1 MAASILLLNPNR
13 HRASDKLTKSANRNP
28 VENNMCR
35 NPKDNNNSK
44 NPMKEKTKTHL
55 DFSDLLIE
63 NAHGAGDLPVA
74 VTRAKWPHFGLPAPH
89 GGLSLRS
96 WEIAS
101 GGKWEYIGSQPRGK
115 TEIPG

>member
-1 MAASILLLNPNR
+1 MTARAFWLSKAVRKMAASILLLNPNR

-63 NAHGAGDLPVA
+63 NALVSGKPAA
-74 VTRAKWPHFGLPAPH
+74 VHTRDPAFPAA
-89 GGLSLRS
+89 
-96 WEIAS
+96 IAFS
-101 GGKWEYIGSQPRGK
+101 ELL
-115 TEIPG
+115 